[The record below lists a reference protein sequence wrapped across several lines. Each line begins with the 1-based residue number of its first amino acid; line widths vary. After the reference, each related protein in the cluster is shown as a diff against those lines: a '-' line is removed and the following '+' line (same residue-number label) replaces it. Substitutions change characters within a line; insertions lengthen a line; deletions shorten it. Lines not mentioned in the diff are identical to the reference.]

1 MPRAKPQPSS
11 RIVLNAAA
19 GFIAVPRRRVRGP
32 QAFPDKDGDADDV
45 MAAGYKEA
53 VQIGQAGN
61 LRSVYPESTTTK
73 FSQKTSELSGQQHEK
88 GSVYVECI

>member
-1 MPRAKPQPSS
+1 
-11 RIVLNAAA
+11 L
-19 GFIAVPRRRVRGP
+19 
-32 QAFPDKDGDADDV
+32 DDV

>member
-1 MPRAKPQPSS
+1 LGYRDE
-11 RIVLNAAA
+11 
-19 GFIAVPRRRVRGP
+19 GFADHRHFLIR
-32 QAFPDKDGDADDV
+32 DGDADDV

-73 FSQKTSELSGQQHEK
+73 FSRKTSGLSGQQHEK

>member
-1 MPRAKPQPSS
+1 MRYRAE
-11 RIVLNAAA
+11 
-19 GFIAVPRRRVRGP
+19 GFADHRPFLIR
-32 QAFPDKDGDADDV
+32 DGDADDV

-73 FSQKTSELSGQQHEK
+73 VSQKTSESSGQQHEI

>member
-1 MPRAKPQPSS
+1 LRY
-11 RIVLNAAA
+11 RDE
-19 GFIAVPRRRVRGP
+19 GFADHRHFLIR
-32 QAFPDKDGDADDV
+32 DGDADDV

-61 LRSVYPESTTTK
+61 LRLVYPESTMTK